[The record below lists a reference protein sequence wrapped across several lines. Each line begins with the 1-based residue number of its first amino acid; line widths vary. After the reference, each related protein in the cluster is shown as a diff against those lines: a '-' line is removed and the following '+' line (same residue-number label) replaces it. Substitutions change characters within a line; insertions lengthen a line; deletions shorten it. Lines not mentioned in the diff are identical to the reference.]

1 MPEVLHCKLL
11 EDGKIQRANLDGTG
25 VEDLVASGLVTPQGL
40 ALDVPG
46 GKMYWVDSGAGFI
59 QRANLSGRDTKHAQR
74 RNSEATAIRT
84 VSRFFSRFFVRDNA
98 KPCLGT
104 MQ

>member
-1 MPEVLHCKLL
+1 MLHCKLL

-59 QRANLSGRDTKHAQR
+59 QRANLSGRDTKRAQR